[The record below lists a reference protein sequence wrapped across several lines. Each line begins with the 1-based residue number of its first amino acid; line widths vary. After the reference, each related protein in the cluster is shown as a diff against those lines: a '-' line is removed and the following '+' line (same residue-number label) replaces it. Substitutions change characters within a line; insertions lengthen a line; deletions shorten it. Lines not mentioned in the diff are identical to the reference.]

1 MKFRFKFFGFSIFIL
16 VLVGCAS
23 APSSSSNT
31 GNVTLTGKRGSIAL
45 FPLTGARQEDG
56 EAIISSLARQRIM
69 RDAFEKVTPLTQ
81 GNIAAMNYERDFQK
95 YSLLTDPDSIFEIG
109 KDLKADY
116 VIAGNLTKLGSQN
129 LLIISILGVESL
141 QQIAGIA
148 KPYNSLSEIDSMIPE
163 IANDLVS
170 AVSRVTSG
178 LEGLSV
184 PPFSISSDVN
194 QNDSMV
200 LAQIL
205 SCELSNAGNF
215 AILPRTD
222 SLQTVMAEHQR
233 QRTGDYDKER
243 VKRLGNGRNASYVL
257 SGKVESLG
265 GITKFAVDILDIED
279 GSIVDGYA
287 RNYTNSSQALGLVS
301 ELAGLLTGKFTE
313 ADLKKA
319 DMNRQKELDAAAKK
333 AEADAQKAEVGRQRL
348 LVATNSEVEM
358 ASLYY
363 QFTTNDEVELHG
375 LGYSAAIRG
384 SPLPFTSIGLEARLG
399 GAVLKSK
406 SKFFLREENMQFYMG
421 IAPTVGLVFPISIKN
436 EPIVKLF
443 GNFVA
448 DFSFLTWYDIEYY
461 FFSSPFS
468 PGFETGITFQWGSD
482 KGYGFN
488 IKYRCNFHDSQY
500 TSEKLL
506 IHRVSV
512 GAVYVF

>member
-1 MKFRFKFFGFSIFIL
+1 LPG
-16 VLVGCAS
+16 
-23 APSSSSNT
+23 
-31 GNVTLTGKRGSIAL
+31 
-45 FPLTGARQEDG
+45 
-56 EAIISSLARQRIM
+56 
-69 RDAFEKVTPLTQ
+69 
-81 GNIAAMNYERDFQK
+81 RDFQK

-129 LLIISILGVESL
+129 LVIISILGVESL

-148 KPYNSLSEIDSMIPE
+148 KPYNTLSEIDSMIPG

-215 AILPRTD
+215 AVLPRTD
-222 SLQTVMAEHQR
+222 SLQTVLAEHQR

-243 VKRLGNGRNASYVL
+243 VKRLGIGHNASYVL
-257 SGKVESLG
+257 SGKVETLG

-301 ELAGLLTGKFTE
+301 ELAGLLTGKLTE

-333 AEADAQKAEVGRQRL
+333 AEADAQKAEEKRQRQL
-348 LVATNSEVEM
+348 AATNSEVEM

-363 QFTTNDEVELHG
+363 QFTMNDEAELHG
-375 LGYSAAIRG
+375 FGYSAAIRF
-384 SPLPFTSIGLEARLG
+384 SPLPFTSIGLEARIG
-399 GAVLKSK
+399 GVGLKFQSK
-406 SKFFLREENMQFYMG
+406 LFGHQDFKTLHLG
-421 IAPTVGLVFPISIKN
+421 IAPTVGLVFPLIIKN

-448 DFSFLTWYDIEYY
+448 DFSYIWWREWTTTVECH
-461 FFSSPFS
+461 FFSSAFS
-468 PGFETGITFQWGSD
+468 PGFEAGIAFQWDSD
-482 KGYGFN
+482 DTYGFN
-488 IKYRCNFHDSQY
+488 IKYRCNFHDSPY
-500 TSEKLL
+500 ASEKLL

-512 GAVYVF
+512 GVLYVFKNGKIK